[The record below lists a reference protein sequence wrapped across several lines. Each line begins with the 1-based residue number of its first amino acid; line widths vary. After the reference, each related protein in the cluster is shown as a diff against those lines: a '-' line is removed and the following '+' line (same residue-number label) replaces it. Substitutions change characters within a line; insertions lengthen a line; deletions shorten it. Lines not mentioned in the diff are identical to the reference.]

1 MSEVFSLCSSPR
13 SRWFLILLVASVASC
28 SDSGTDPDGLDA
40 VPDMPDDM
48 PDMEAF
54 MRNYVEAIFLGMG
67 PLIPQDNF
75 TACSTGRGQW
85 AGFPRGTTVSVIASS
100 TLEIDTKQLIEA
112 ARTTIT
118 EATLGEIQTEF
129 VVTNDPDPMP
139 GLNEA
144 TGTDHPSPQ
153 DTGCAF
159 DRGCVHIGF
168 TAPESGIMTSSRT
181 TLRESGQPP
190 DAFVHDIIGHGI
202 MGMCH
207 IDQALIGGN
216 SRSLMAGGPGAFTG
230 FIPDQLSTLD
240 IAAARAVYGSSLN
253 PGASRAEFVAAGL
266 INP

>member
-1 MSEVFSLCSSPR
+1 MLAASL
-13 SRWFLILLVASVASC
+13 ASC
-28 SDSGTDPDGLDA
+28 SDSGTDPEE
-40 VPDMPDDM
+40 
-48 PDMEAF
+48 PDMEDF

-67 PLIPQDNF
+67 PLIPQDGF
-75 TACSTGRGQW
+75 TACATGRGQW
-85 AGFPRGTTVSVIASS
+85 AGFPRGTTVRVIASS
-100 TLEIDTKQLIEA
+100 TLDVGSDGVDTQQLIEA
-112 ARTTIT
+112 ALATVT

-129 VVTNDPDPMP
+129 LVTNDPDPMP

-153 DTGCAF
+153 DTGCTF

-168 TAPESGIMTSSRT
+168 TAAGSGVMTSSRA
-181 TLRESGQPP
+181 TLRESIQPA

-216 SRSLMAGGPGAFTG
+216 GRSLMAGGPGAFTG
-230 FIPDQLSTLD
+230 LIPDQLSTLD
-240 IAAARAVYGSSLN
+240 IAAAQAVYGSSLN
-253 PGASRAEFVAAGL
+253 PGALRAEFVAAGL